1 MAYSTKELQLIRG
14 AADVA
19 PKFADYG
26 KEIDKFQEN
35 LKENARLRQ
44 KQLDVEKKENDL
56 RSEQYL
62 AIDNVDTVGLG
73 GDVLSSTTQYAA
85 DLKNQAFDLIK
96 NKGEMG
102 VTEFNVQYA
111 SLLKDVEGLNGM
123 NKIKKALGT
132 QYIEAMKNDDVVPWT
147 NPDDLEKIQMVIDQ
161 DAGEKKWVKK
171 DGKFF
176 LSVTK
181 DGKTTDI
188 NMADLKPLETADPS
202 IYLRLEDEA
211 RKRLKAYSLNPG
223 SLDETRI
230 RSVAEKTVAGLT
242 DQEAKNAALYYVLK
256 NSETGATA
264 DKNFQRQYFTPPPG
278 VSMDQHMLKIRK
290 DIENTL
296 YDRELSLYAQDLNK
310 SKMPK
315 PPRTSDSDKDKKG
328 YQGNYL
334 TSRFVSEFQKL
345 YGKDFKRNPEG
356 GVVTAD
362 LQTINPKVLDEN
374 GQPTEE
380 IKRLANSLGYKI
392 GAILGGREGIEF
404 TKQGETGTKSF
415 QILAGSNASQILNRL
430 HQAEG
435 ATLQEADR
443 YTYAKNVQD
452 YARNFF
458 TIAGGFKI
466 DKEKEA
472 DETDDSDELPL
483 LNN

>member
-14 AADVA
+14 AAAVA
-19 PKFADYG
+19 PKFADYSR
-26 KEIDKFQEN
+26 EIDKFQQN

-56 RSEQYL
+56 RSQQYL
-62 AIDNVDTVGLG
+62 AIDNVDTIGLG
-73 GDVLSSTTQYAA
+73 GDVLSATTQYAT

-132 QYIEAMKNDDVVPWT
+132 QYIEAMKNGDVVPWT

-171 DGKFF
+171 GGKFF

-188 NMADLKPLETADPS
+188 NLADLKPLETGDPS
-202 IYLRLEDEA
+202 VYLKLENEA
-211 RKRLKAYSLNPG
+211 RKRLKTYSLNPG

-296 YDRELSLYAQDLNK
+296 YGRDLLLYGRDLNK

-315 PPRTSDSDKDKKG
+315 PTTPTETDKKRRQKERKRVSDLNVFMQDFEQKKSKFNIGRNKAGVFTGRINLEDPNIDKAFNEINYEIVEKFAALEDDPTLESITVKKIGEPDSRAIQILPNESAQVFARKLFENRGATPEEAYRYG
-328 YQGNYL
+328 YQFTTPIDY
-334 TSRFVSEFQKL
+334 SQ
-345 YGKDFKRNPEG
+345 
-356 GVVTAD
+356 
-362 LQTINPKVLDEN
+362 
-374 GQPTEE
+374 
-380 IKRLANSLGYKI
+380 YK
-392 GAILGGREGIEF
+392 
-404 TKQGETGTKSF
+404 Q
-415 QILAGSNASQILNRL
+415 QN
-430 HQAEG
+430 
-435 ATLQEADR
+435 
-443 YTYAKNVQD
+443 
-452 YARNFF
+452 
-458 TIAGGFKI
+458 
-466 DKEKEA
+466 
-472 DETDDSDELPL
+472 
-483 LNN
+483 